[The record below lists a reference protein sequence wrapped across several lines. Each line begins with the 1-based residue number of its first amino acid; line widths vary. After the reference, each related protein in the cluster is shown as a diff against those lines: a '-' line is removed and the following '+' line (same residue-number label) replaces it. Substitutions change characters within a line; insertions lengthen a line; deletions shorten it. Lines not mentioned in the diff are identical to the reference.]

1 MLKPTGTSAKFAS
14 MMTTA
19 VQAFVGEHGHPAHK
33 EEIEVTS
40 ISLEGEGTI
49 DTRVNK

>member
-1 MLKPTGTSAKFAS
+1 

-19 VQAFVGEHGHPAHK
+19 VNVFIEEHGGSELK
-33 EEIEVTS
+33 ES
-40 ISLEGEGTI
+40 IKITNIPLEGEGTI